1 LQTTTF
7 CFREE
12 LLLKLYAKF
21 GLPILLL
28 VLAILLAS
36 CGGTSGGSNKSA
48 GTEDKFSGK
57 EKDSRPAKSTGGMKG
72 MDHGLGDVA
81 SGMVMKNGK
90 YSDERFIDAM
100 VPHHQGAVEM
110 ARVALKNAEHL
121 DIEQLAEDIIT
132 TQRAEIKDLKSI
144 KQEEFGTSR
153 VRMHMSMGQMKSMG
167 IMIDS
172 QSLANE
178 NPFDK
183 AFIDNMI
190 PHHKAAIEMTEVA
203 RKESKNP
210 RIKELATN
218 IVDAQKQEISQMKQ
232 RRKRWYQKG

>member
-1 LQTTTF
+1 MQTTTF

-12 LLLKLYAKF
+12 LLLKHYAKF
-21 GLPILLL
+21 GLPVVLL

-48 GTEDKFSGK
+48 GTEDKFTGK

-121 DIEQLAEDIIT
+121 DIE
-132 TQRAEIKDLKSI
+132 
-144 KQEEFGTSR
+144 
-153 VRMHMSMGQMKSMG
+153 
-167 IMIDS
+167 
-172 QSLANE
+172 
-178 NPFDK
+178 
-183 AFIDNMI
+183 
-190 PHHKAAIEMTEVA
+190 
-203 RKESKNP
+203 
-210 RIKELATN
+210 
-218 IVDAQKQEISQMKQ
+218 
-232 RRKRWYQKG
+232 